1 MGAVLLDLDGTLLD
15 TIDDIATALNQTLT
29 EQGIG
34 SLPTSQVRDLV
45 GRGVPILIEQA
56 VARLGVS
63 AGSYDPTALLDRLRF
78 HYRRRLA
85 GESTARVY
93 PGVVEGLGKL
103 QALGLGLA
111 VVTNKERQAAIDL
124 LESAALGDWVQ
135 VVVGGDSCRHRKPDA
150 QPLLFACAALQVEPA
165 RALMVGDSITD
176 VLAARAAGLPVVCVP
191 YGYNEGNDPRDLP
204 CDAIIETLADLPALL
219 LGASTRFEPRS
230 GND

>member
-63 AGSYDPTALLDRLRF
+63 AGSYDPTVLLDRLRF

-219 LGASTRFEPRS
+219 LGASTRLEPRS